1 MVIMQERPQEKKE
14 TDVQKNRG
22 KTPDQFPSHFLSSG
36 LQIPLLWTLWRSAL
50 YEFVPASR
58 ANEHSPGDGDPHWD
72 QWPFV
77 GVQGGIKHLKAGNG
91 CSDSKN

>member
-36 LQIPLLWTLWRSAL
+36 LQIPLLWTLWGSIL

-58 ANEHSPGDGDPHWD
+58 ANEHSPGDGDPHWGSAALC
-72 QWPFV
+72 WC
-77 GVQGGIKHLKAGNG
+77 ARGNQAPE
-91 CSDSKN
+91 SR